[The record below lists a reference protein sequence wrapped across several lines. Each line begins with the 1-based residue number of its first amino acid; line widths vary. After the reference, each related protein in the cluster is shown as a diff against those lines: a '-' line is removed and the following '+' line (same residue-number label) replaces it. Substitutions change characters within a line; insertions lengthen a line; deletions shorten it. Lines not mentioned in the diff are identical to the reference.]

1 MKTREFR
8 YQVSLNL
15 PNKERQSFELSVQDT
30 TSTSARYNA
39 KQLVMREERLTDEQE
54 QYIKLEEVR
63 E

>member
-15 PNKERQSFELSVQDT
+15 PNQEPQSFELSVQDT
-30 TSTSARYNA
+30 TSTSAKYNA
-39 KQLVMREERLTDEQE
+39 KQLVMREEQLTDDQE